1 MSPTARPA
9 KATKATKAAA
19 LYIVD
24 YGSGNLRSV
33 QKAFEHVGT
42 PAAVGSARQAIRDAA
57 ALVLP
62 GVGAFGAA
70 MVQLEGKGL
79 AGLLVERIAAGV
91 PFLGVCLG
99 LQLLFEASEE
109 DPGVAGLGVMRGDVR
124 ALPSTVKVP
133 HIGWNQAQLC
143 TCSDL
148 FDGIPDGSAF
158 YFVHSYAVVPRSPS
172 DVLCMTDYDGVT
184 FVSGIEAGNL
194 AAVQFHPEK
203 SSTLGLRF
211 YSNFAREAGL
221 AVAAAPGR
229 GPQGGRPGAGAA
241 KTGRPGPEAAS
252 GCGAAGGR
260 RV

>member
-1 MSPTARPA
+1 MSPTVRSRGAG
-9 KATKATKAAA
+9 A

-33 QKAFEHVGT
+33 QKAFEHVGV
-42 PAAVGSARQAIRDAA
+42 PAAVGSDPAAIKDAA

-70 MVQLEGKGL
+70 MVQLNSKGL
-79 AGLLVERIAAGV
+79 VEPLVERIEAGV

-109 DPGVAGLGVMRGDVR
+109 DPGVAGLGLIRGDVR
-124 ALPSTVKVP
+124 ALPATVKVP
-133 HIGWNQAQLC
+133 HIGWNQAELC

-148 FDGIPDGSAF
+148 FEGIPDGSAF
-158 YFVHSYAVVPRSPS
+158 YFVHSYAVVPRSPG

-211 YSNFAREAGL
+211 YRNFARKAGL
-221 AVAAAPGR
+221 TAEDALDGERDGSGR
-229 GPQGGRPGAGAA
+229 GADA
-241 KTGRPGPEAAS
+241 
-252 GCGAAGGR
+252 
-260 RV
+260 